1 MLKLSSVLIGT
12 KQLPAMA
19 AFYEK
24 VLEKPADMTDEGFFG
39 WQLGGA
45 FFGVFEHSEMGG
57 SAKDPGRV
65 MFNLETSQVREETER
80 IRAQGG
86 PVVHEPYEGAAGW
99 IATFSDPDGNYFKLM
114 SPIPMG

>member
-86 PVVHEPYEGAAGW
+86 PVVHEPYEGCLLY
-99 IATFSDPDGNYFKLM
+99 T
-114 SPIPMG
+114 SPSPRD